1 MNMFIF
7 IIIVL
12 WFKVGFIWVGV
23 WFNSVFV
30 IGVGF
35 VVVIGLFFI
44 FVDIWRYI
52 YYVWWWMLEML
63 FNNRIIFCLKI

>member
-44 FVDIWRYI
+44 FVDFWRYI
-52 YYVWWWMLEML
+52 YYVWWWILEML